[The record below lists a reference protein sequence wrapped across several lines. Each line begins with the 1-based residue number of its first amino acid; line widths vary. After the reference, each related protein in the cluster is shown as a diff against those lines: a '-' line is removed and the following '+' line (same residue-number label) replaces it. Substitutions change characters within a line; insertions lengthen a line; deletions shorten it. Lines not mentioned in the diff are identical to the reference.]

1 MPVQSKKSKLAP
13 FRYPTTVLEDY
24 SDYLSMSIRTYKPNN
39 KFQNESKAIKL
50 FSQGLSN
57 QVGKTKANIILPVP
71 TSITASNGVTWNGA
85 TMNVV
90 EDLVLQA
97 APTLMNGGKNAFSD
111 FSSQIADGAK
121 RVGLGDDVIK
131 AAQAGFTAKILQA
144 FGSNVTFG
152 QALARTTGQV
162 LNPNLELL
170 FSGPGLRSFSFSYQ
184 LTPRD
189 VNEAAQIKYILRI
202 LKKSM
207 SPKRSPSSSAF
218 LCSPDVFHLN
228 FKKGSAEH
236 PYLNRFKPMA
246 MTNCSVNYTGT
257 GTYATYDDGSP
268 VVYTLTMTFQELSP
282 VYDQDYDTDQGL
294 IGAGF

>member
-1 MPVQSKKSKLAP
+1 MPTASKKSKLAP
-13 FRYPTTVLEDY
+13 FRYPTTVLDDY

-39 KFQNESKAIKL
+39 KFQNESTALKL
-50 FSQGLSN
+50 FGQGLSN

-85 TMNVV
+85 TMNAI
-90 EDLVLQA
+90 EDIAMRAGPQLMENKPGA
-97 APTLMNGGKNAFSD
+97 AMKTVT
-111 FSSQIADGAK
+111 DGLRGIGAS
-121 RVGLGDDVIK
+121 DDVIR

-170 FSGPGLRSFSFSYQ
+170 FNGPGLRSFSFAYQ

-189 VNEAAQIKYILRI
+189 ANEANQIKFILRI

-218 LCSPDVFHLN
+218 LCSPDIFHLN
-228 FKKGSAEH
+228 FKKGSGEH

-268 VVYTLTMTFQELSP
+268 VVYTLSMTFQELSP

>member
-1 MPVQSKKSKLAP
+1 MPTASKKSKLAP
-13 FRYPTTVLEDY
+13 FRYPTTVLDDY

-39 KFQNESKAIKL
+39 KFQNESTALKL
-50 FSQGLSN
+50 FGQGLSN

-85 TMNVV
+85 TMNAI
-90 EDLVLQA
+90 EDIAMRAGPQ
-97 APTLMNGGKNAFSD
+97 LMEGNYKGAG
-111 FSSQIADGAK
+111 QTVTDGLRGIGAS
-121 RVGLGDDVIK
+121 DDVIR

-170 FSGPGLRSFSFSYQ
+170 FNGPGLRSFSFAYQ

-189 VNEAAQIKYILRI
+189 ANEANQIKFILRI

-218 LCSPDVFHLN
+218 LCSPDIFHLN
-228 FKKGSAEH
+228 FKKGSGEH

-268 VVYTLTMTFQELSP
+268 VVYTLSMTFQELSP

>member
-1 MPVQSKKSKLAP
+1 MPVPSQKSKLAP
-13 FRYPTTVLEDY
+13 FRYPTQVLEEY
-24 SDYLSMSIRTYKPNN
+24 SDYLSMTIRSYKPKN
-39 KFQNESKAIKL
+39 KFKNEETAKKL
-50 FSQGLSN
+50 YGQGLGN
-57 QVGKTKANIILPVP
+57 QTGKTKANIILPVP
-71 TSITASNGVTWNGA
+71 TSIMASNGVSWNGA
-85 TMNVV
+85 TMNAL
-90 EDLVLQA
+90 EDIAMRAGPQ
-97 APTLMNGGKNAFSD
+97 LMDGNAKE
-111 FSSQIADGAK
+111 AMKTVTDGLK
-121 RVGLGDDVIK
+121 GIGLGDDVIK

-170 FSGPGLRSFSFSYQ
+170 FTGPGLRSFSFSYQ

-189 VNEAAQIKYILRI
+189 ANEAAQIKYILRI

-228 FKKGSAEH
+228 FRKGSQEH

-268 VVYTLTMTFQELSP
+268 VVYNLTMTFQELSP
-282 VYDQDYDTDQGL
+282 IYDQDYDTDQGL

>member
-1 MPVQSKKSKLAP
+1 MPAKSKKSKLAP
-13 FRYPTTVLEDY
+13 FRYPTTVLDDY

-39 KFQNESKAIKL
+39 KFQNESAALKL
-50 FSQGLSN
+50 FGQGLSN

-85 TMNVV
+85 TMNAI
-90 EDLVLQA
+90 EEIALQA
-97 APTLMNGGKNAFSD
+97 APAFMNEGMEGLNREVEK
-111 FSSQIADGAK
+111 GV
-121 RVGLGDDVIK
+121 RGVGLGDDVIK

-170 FSGPGLRSFSFSYQ
+170 FNGPGLRSFSFSYQ

-189 VNEAAQIKYILRI
+189 VNEANQIKFILRI

-218 LCSPDVFHLN
+218 LCSPDIFHLN
-228 FKKGSAEH
+228 FKKGSGEH

-268 VVYTLTMTFQELSP
+268 VVYTL
-282 VYDQDYDTDQGL
+282 
-294 IGAGF
+294 

>member
-1 MPVQSKKSKLAP
+1 MPVPSKKPKLAP
-13 FRYPTTVLEDY
+13 FRYPIAVLEDY
-24 SDYLSMSIRTYKPNN
+24 SDYLSMTIRSYKPSK
-39 KFQNESKAIKL
+39 KFKNEEKAKKL
-50 FSQGLSN
+50 YGQGLGN

-71 TSITASNGVTWNGA
+71 TSITASNGVSWNGA
-85 TMNVV
+85 TMNAIEDIALRAAPAFMEGEFKVAKDTVV
-90 EDLVLQA
+90 EGLK
-97 APTLMNGGKNAFSD
+97 G
-111 FSSQIADGAK
+111 I
-121 RVGLGDDVIK
+121 GLGDDVIK

-152 QALARTTGQV
+152 QALARTTGQI

-170 FSGPGLRSFSFSYQ
+170 FTGPGLRSFSFSYQ

-189 VNEAAQIKYILRI
+189 VNEAAQIKQILRI

-228 FKKGSAEH
+228 FRKGSQEH

-268 VVYTLTMTFQELSP
+268 VVYTLAMTFQELSP
-282 VYDQDYDTDQGL
+282 VYDQDYETDQGL

>member
-1 MPVQSKKSKLAP
+1 MPAKSKKSKLAP
-13 FRYPTTVLEDY
+13 FRYPTTVLDDY

-39 KFQNESKAIKL
+39 KFQNESAALKL
-50 FSQGLSN
+50 FGQGLSN

-85 TMNVV
+85 TMNVI
-90 EDLVLQA
+90 EDIAMRA
-97 APTLMNGGKNAFSD
+97 APAFMNEGMEGLNREVEK
-111 FSSQIADGAK
+111 GV
-121 RVGLGDDVIK
+121 RGVGLGDDVIK

-170 FSGPGLRSFSFSYQ
+170 FNGPGLRSFSFSYQ

-189 VNEAAQIKYILRI
+189 VNEANQIKFILRI

-218 LCSPDVFHLN
+218 LCSPDIFHLN
-228 FKKGSAEH
+228 FKKGSGEH

-268 VVYTLTMTFQELSP
+268 VVYTLSMTFQELSP
-282 VYDQDYDTDQGL
+282 VYDQDYDKDQGL

>member
-1 MPVQSKKSKLAP
+1 MPTASKKSKLAP
-13 FRYPTTVLEDY
+13 FRYPTTVLDDY

-39 KFQNESKAIKL
+39 KFQNESTALKL
-50 FSQGLSN
+50 FGQGLSN

-85 TMNVV
+85 TMNAI
-90 EDLVLQA
+90 EDIAMRAGPQLMEGKPGA
-97 APTLMNGGKNAFSD
+97 AMDTVT
-111 FSSQIADGAK
+111 DGLRGIGAS
-121 RVGLGDDVIK
+121 DDVIR

-170 FSGPGLRSFSFSYQ
+170 FNGPGLRSFSFAYQ

-189 VNEAAQIKYILRI
+189 ANEANQIKFILRI

-218 LCSPDVFHLN
+218 LCSPDIFHLN
-228 FKKGSAEH
+228 FKKGSGEH

-268 VVYTLTMTFQELSP
+268 VVYTLSMTFQELSP